1 MVVLES
7 FSYKPS
13 LPPPPPRHV
22 HIHFPSRCRGSWI
35 QLGLGPKHTV
45 SDSQKQELPGGLGKV
60 GEGGLGEQR
69 GQIGPSLRQHG
80 GESDLGLEGGQGPNT
95 KLLIPGL
102 VIIVTDNSEI

>member
-1 MVVLES
+1 M
-7 FSYKPS
+7 
-13 LPPPPPRHV
+13 
-22 HIHFPSRCRGSWI
+22 
-35 QLGLGPKHTV
+35 
-45 SDSQKQELPGGLGKV
+45 

-95 KLLIPGL
+95 KLLVPGL